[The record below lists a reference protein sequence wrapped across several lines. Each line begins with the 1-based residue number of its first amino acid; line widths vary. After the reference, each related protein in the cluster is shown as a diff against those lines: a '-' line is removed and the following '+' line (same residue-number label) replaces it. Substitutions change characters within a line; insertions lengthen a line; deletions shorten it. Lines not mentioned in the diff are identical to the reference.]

1 MTSSETLSSDS
12 LSSGTLSSDRSENR
26 GVLIIISSPSGA
38 GKTTLAKKLLKEFV
52 DMKFSISFTTRPKR
66 RGEVHGVDYF
76 FVDDATFDKMIADDA
91 FAEWA
96 TVHQNRYGTSRTVVE
111 NALQHGEDVVFD
123 VDWQGG
129 ESLALSWPKD
139 ALMIFVLPPSWKV
152 LEARLRNRDTDS
164 PQVIERRMD
173 MALIELSHFDSYEYS
188 LVNDSLE
195 ESYQELRAMVRHRK
209 GIATSDDLALLKRIA
224 GIDYSSFMETL
235 LKDGKTSR
243 G

>member
-1 MTSSETLSSDS
+1 MSTGSKKDE
-12 LSSGTLSSDRSENR
+12 EKR

-38 GKTTLAKKLLKEFV
+38 GKTTLAKKLLGEFSE
-52 DMKFSISFTTRPKR
+52 MKFSVSFTTRPKR

-76 FVDDATFDKMIADDA
+76 FVDDPTFDQMIADDA

-111 NALQHGEDVVFD
+111 DALKLGQDVVFD

-139 ALMIFVLPPSWKV
+139 ALMIFVLPPSWSV

-164 PQVIERRMD
+164 LEVIERRLD
-173 MALIELSHFDSYEYS
+173 MALVELSHYDSYEYS
-188 LVNDSLE
+188 LINDKLE
-195 ESYQELRAMVRHRK
+195 ESYQGLKAMVLKRK
-209 GIATSDDLALLKRIA
+209 GLASQDDMSRLKEIASV
-224 GIDYSSFMETL
+224 DYKSFMDTL
-235 LKDGKTSR
+235 LKDGHLSR
-243 G
+243 S